1 MKRWICCGNIAT
13 VNDGSDLHAVLSG
26 ERTRPACWFGRLA
39 ETIFLFAKFAKAGR
53 LRQHASRVRSPD
65 SPDPPMTSA
74 LEKLGLTDD
83 NAGVFD
89 GEWRGGGGKIDKIS
103 PINGQKLASVR
114 TASADD
120 YDTAV
125 SRAHEAFL
133 KWRTTPGPVRGDT
146 VRRLGNAL
154 RDFKHDLGQ
163 LVTLETGKIIAE
175 GEGEVQEMI
184 DICDFAVGQSRMLY
198 GLTIQ
203 SERPS
208 HRLMEQWH
216 PLGVVAVISAFNFPV
231 AVWSWNAAL
240 AAVCGDA
247 TVWKASEKTPLTA
260 IAVTKIAERVCRETG
275 ADPAIFTL
283 LMGDRKT
290 VGQRL
295 SADRRIPLISATGSV
310 QMGLHVAQTVHG
322 RLGKTIMELGGN
334 NALIV
339 APSADLEMATQS
351 IFFGAV
357 GTAGQRCTS
366 TRRVILHESVADKV
380 RTKLLGAYKSLRI
393 GNPLDRET
401 LMGPLIDKSAVEMVQ
416 QSIQRLKDEGGEIL
430 YGGERLEGGQY
441 EGGCYMTPCLANA
454 NPGFE
459 IVCHE
464 TFGPL
469 LYLLT
474 YRDFDEAIAIQN
486 GVPQGLT
493 SAIFTNDVR
502 EAEKFLSAVGSDC
515 GIANVNTGT
524 SGAEIGGAFGGE
536 KETGGGRESGSD
548 SWKMY
553 MRRQTNTINFSTE
566 LPLAQGIQFG
576 SPDEGSATA

>member
-1 MKRWICCGNIAT
+1 MAPKAFGAT
-13 VNDGSDLHAVLSG
+13 NPKNVEHGALDQPTNMQTILKNLGLSDVNDG
-26 ERTRPACWFGRLA
+26 
-39 ETIFLFAKFAKAGR
+39 
-53 LRQHASRVRSPD
+53 
-65 SPDPPMTSA
+65 
-74 LEKLGLTDD
+74 
-83 NAGVFD
+83 VFF
-89 GEWRGGGGKIDKIS
+89 GEWRGGGATIDKIS
-103 PINGQKLASVR
+103 PIDGRKLASVR
-114 TASADD
+114 TASGDD
-120 YDTAV
+120 YDMAIA
-125 SRAHEAFL
+125 RAHEAFL
-133 KWRTTPGPVRGDT
+133 KWRATPGPVRGDT

-203 SERPS
+203 SERAS

-216 PLGVVAVISAFNFPV
+216 PLGVISVISAFNFPV

-283 LMGDRKT
+283 LMGDRET
-290 VGQRL
+290 VGKKL
-295 SADRRIPLISATGSV
+295 SADPRIPLISATGST
-310 QMGLHVAQTVHG
+310 QMGVHVAQTVHG

-339 APSADLEMATQS
+339 APSADIEMATQS

-366 TRRVILHESVADKV
+366 TRRVILHESIAEKV
-380 RTKLLGAYKSLRI
+380 RQKLLAAYKSLRI
-393 GNPLDRET
+393 GNPLDPQT
-401 LMGPLIDKSAVEMVQ
+401 LMGPLVEKGAVDMVL
-416 QSIQRLKDEGGEIL
+416 QSIQRLKDEGGEVL
-430 YGGERLEGGQY
+430 YGGERLDGAQY
-441 EGGCYMTPCLANA
+441 QGGCYMTPCLANA
-454 NPGFE
+454 KPGFE

-474 YRDFDEAIAIQN
+474 YRDFDEAIAINN

-493 SAIFTNDVR
+493 SAAFTNDVR
-502 EAEKFLSAVGSDC
+502 EAEKFMSALGSDC

-566 LPLAQGIQFG
+566 LPLAQGIEFG
-576 SPDEGSATA
+576 ASDTGSATA

>member
-1 MKRWICCGNIAT
+1 MQ
-13 VNDGSDLHAVLSG
+13 SVL
-26 ERTRPACWFGRLA
+26 
-39 ETIFLFAKFAKAGR
+39 
-53 LRQHASRVRSPD
+53 D
-65 SPDPPMTSA
+65 
-74 LEKLGLTDD
+74 KLGLSDVND
-83 NAGVFD
+83 GVFD
-89 GEWRGGGGKIDKIS
+89 GEWRGGGATIDKIS
-103 PINGQKLASVR
+103 PIDGQRLASVR
-114 TASADD
+114 TASDND
-120 YDTAV
+120 YEKAIA
-125 SRAHEAFL
+125 RAQEAFL
-133 KWRTTPGPVRGDT
+133 KWRATPGPVRGET

-154 RDFKHDLGQ
+154 RELKHELGQ
-163 LVTLETGKIIAE
+163 LVTLETGKIVAE

-184 DICDFAVGQSRMLY
+184 DICDLAVGQSRMLY

-216 PLGVVAVISAFNFPV
+216 PLGVVAVITAFNFPV

-247 TVWKASEKTPLTA
+247 TIWKPSEKTPLTA

-290 VGQRL
+290 VGQKL
-295 SADRRIPLISATGSV
+295 ADDARIPLVSATGSV
-310 QMGLHVAQTVHG
+310 NMGLNVAKTVHG
-322 RLGKTIMELGGN
+322 RLGRTIMELGGN
-334 NALIV
+334 NALVV

-366 TRRVILHESVADKV
+366 TRRVIMHESVASKV
-380 RTKLLGAYKSLRI
+380 RPKLLAAYKSLGI
-393 GNPLDRET
+393 GNPLDRKT
-401 LMGPLIDKSAVEMVQ
+401 VMGPLIDKHAVDLVQ
-416 QSIQRLKDEGGEIL
+416 HSIQRLKDEGGEVL
-430 YGGERLEGGQY
+430 YGGDRLEDADFP
-441 EGGCYMTPCLANA
+441 GGCYMKPCLAIA
-454 NPGFE
+454 KPDFE
-459 IVCHE
+459 IVQHE

-469 LYLLT
+469 LYLMT
-474 YRDFDEAIAIQN
+474 YRDFDEAIAIHN
-486 GVPQGLT
+486 NVPQGLT
-493 SAIFTNDVR
+493 SSIFTNDVR

-536 KETGGGRESGSD
+536 KNTGGGRESGSD
-548 SWKMY
+548 CWKQY
-553 MRRQTNTINFSTE
+553 MRRQTNTINFSSE

-576 SPDEGSATA
+576 GDDAGSATA

>member
-1 MKRWICCGNIAT
+1 MRT
-13 VNDGSDLHAVLSG
+13 V
-26 ERTRPACWFGRLA
+26 F
-39 ETIFLFAKFAKAGR
+39 
-53 LRQHASRVRSPD
+53 
-65 SPDPPMTSA
+65 
-74 LEKLGLTDD
+74 EKLGLSDV
-83 NAGVFD
+83 NEGVFD
-89 GEWRGGGGKIDKIS
+89 GEWRGGGAKIDKIS
-103 PINGQKLASVR
+103 PIDGQRLASVR

-120 YDTAV
+120 YDMAIM
-125 SRAHEAFL
+125 RAQEAFL
-133 KWRTTPGPVRGDT
+133 KWRVTPGPVRGET

-154 RDFKHDLGQ
+154 RELKHELGQ

-198 GLTIQ
+198 GVTIQ

-216 PLGVVAVISAFNFPV
+216 PLGVVAVITAFNFPV

-275 ADPAIFTL
+275 AEPATFTL

-290 VGQRL
+290 VGQKL
-295 SADRRIPLISATGSV
+295 ADDARIPLVSATGSV
-310 QMGLHVAQTVHG
+310 NMGLHVAKAVHG

-339 APSADLEMATQS
+339 APSADLEMAIQS

-366 TRRVILHESVADKV
+366 TRRIIAHESVASKV
-380 RTKLLGAYKSLRI
+380 RQKLLAAYKLLQI
-393 GNPLDRET
+393 GNPLDRKT
-401 LMGPLIDKSAVEMVQ
+401 VMGPLIDKSAVDLVQ
-416 QSIQRLKDEGGEIL
+416 HSIQRLKDEGGEVL
-430 YGGERLEGGQY
+430 YGGEPLDLP
-441 EGGCYMTPCLANA
+441 GGCYMKPCLATA
-454 NPGFE
+454 KPDFE
-459 IVCHE
+459 IVKHE

-469 LYLLT
+469 VYLMT
-474 YRDFDEAIAIQN
+474 YRDFHEAIAIHN
-486 GVPQGLT
+486 NVPQGLT
-493 SAIFTNDVR
+493 SSIFTNDVR
-502 EAEKFLSAVGSDC
+502 EAEEFLSAVGSDC
-515 GIANVNTGT
+515 GIANVNAGT

-536 KETGGGRESGSD
+536 KNTGGGRESGSD
-548 SWKMY
+548 CWKQY
-553 MRRQTNTINFSTE
+553 MRRQTNTINFSSE

-576 SPDEGSATA
+576 GSSEGSATA

>member
-1 MKRWICCGNIAT
+1 
-13 VNDGSDLHAVLSG
+13 
-26 ERTRPACWFGRLA
+26 
-39 ETIFLFAKFAKAGR
+39 
-53 LRQHASRVRSPD
+53 
-65 SPDPPMTSA
+65 MTSV
-74 LEKLGLTDD
+74 LEKLGLIDD

-89 GEWRGGGGKIDKIS
+89 GEWRGGGVKIDKIS
-103 PINGQKLASVR
+103 PINGQKLASIR

-120 YDTAV
+120 YDRAI

-154 RDFKHDLGQ
+154 RESKHDLGQ

-295 SADRRIPLISATGSV
+295 SADSRIPLISATGSV
-310 QMGLHVAQTVHG
+310 QMGLHVAQAVHG

-339 APSADLEMATQS
+339 APTADLEMATQS

-380 RTKLLGAYKSLRI
+380 RGKLLNAYKTMHI
-393 GNPLDRET
+393 GNPLDRQT
-401 LMGPLIDKSAVEMVQ
+401 VMGPLIDKHAVEMVQ
-416 QSIQRLKDEGGEIL
+416 DSIKRLQHEGGEVL
-430 YGGERLEGGQY
+430 YGGERLDDEQY

-454 NPGFE
+454 KPGFE

-474 YRDFDEAIAIQN
+474 YRDFDEAIEIQN

-502 EAEKFLSAVGSDC
+502 EAEKFVSAVGSDC

-553 MRRQTNTINFSTE
+553 MRRQTNTINFSRD

-576 SPDEGSATA
+576 VGDEGSATA

>member
-1 MKRWICCGNIAT
+1 MQS
-13 VNDGSDLHAVLSG
+13 V
-26 ERTRPACWFGRLA
+26 
-39 ETIFLFAKFAKAGR
+39 
-53 LRQHASRVRSPD
+53 
-65 SPDPPMTSA
+65 
-74 LEKLGLTDD
+74 LEKLGLADD
-83 NAGVFD
+83 NTGVFC
-89 GEWRGGGGKIDKIS
+89 GEWRGSGAEIQKIS
-103 PINGQKLASVR
+103 PIDGRRLASIH
-114 TASADD
+114 TASDQD
-120 YDTAV
+120 YETAV
-125 SRAHEAFL
+125 RRAHEAFL
-133 KWRTTPGPVRGDT
+133 KWRVVPGPVRGET

-154 RDFKHDLGQ
+154 RDAKHELGQ

-184 DICDFAVGQSRMLY
+184 DICDLAVGQSRMLY

-203 SERPS
+203 SERPN

-216 PLGVVAVISAFNFPV
+216 PLGIVAVITAFNFPV

-240 AAVCGDA
+240 AAVCGDP
-247 TVWKASEKTPLTA
+247 TVWKPSAKTPLTA

-283 LMGDRKT
+283 LIGDRKT
-290 VGQRL
+290 VGQKL
-295 SADRRIPLISATGSV
+295 ADDRRIPLVSATGSV
-310 QMGLHVAQTVHG
+310 GMGLNVAKAVHG
-322 RLGKTIMELGGN
+322 RLGRTIMELGGN

-339 APSADLEMATQS
+339 ASSADIDMATQS

-366 TRRVILHESVADKV
+366 TRRVIMHESVADKV
-380 RTKLLGAYKSLRI
+380 RKKLLAAYKSVPI
-393 GNPLDRET
+393 GNPLEKRT
-401 LMGPLIDKSAVEMVQ
+401 LMGPLIDKNAVDMVQ
-416 QSIQRLKDEGGEIL
+416 HSIQRLKEEGGEVL
-430 YGGERLEGGQY
+430 YGGGRLEGPQY
-441 EGGCYMTPCLANA
+441 PGGCYMTPCLANA
-454 NPGFE
+454 KPDFE

-469 LYLLT
+469 LYLMT
-474 YRDFDEAIAIQN
+474 YRDFDEAIAINN

-493 SAIFTNDVR
+493 SAVFTNDMR
-502 EAEKFLSAVGSDC
+502 EAEKFISAAGSDC

-548 SWKMY
+548 SWKSY

-576 SPDEGSATA
+576 SDDAGSANA

>member
-1 MKRWICCGNIAT
+1 MKT
-13 VNDGSDLHAVLSG
+13 
-26 ERTRPACWFGRLA
+26 T
-39 ETIFLFAKFAKAGR
+39 
-53 LRQHASRVRSPD
+53 
-65 SPDPPMTSA
+65 
-74 LEKLGLTDD
+74 LEKLGIADE
-83 NAGVFD
+83 NPGVFC
-89 GEWRGGGGKIDKIS
+89 GEWRGGGAKIDKIS
-103 PINGQKLASVR
+103 PIDGRKLASLH
-114 TASADD
+114 TASGED
-120 YDTAV
+120 YDAAIG
-125 SRAHEAFL
+125 RAHEAFL
-133 KWRTTPGPVRGDT
+133 KWRVTPGPVRGET

-154 RDFKHDLGQ
+154 REMKHELGQ

-184 DICDFAVGQSRMLY
+184 DICDLAVGQSRMLY

-203 SERPS
+203 SERPN

-247 TVWKASEKTPLTA
+247 TVWKPSDKTPLTA
-260 IAVTKIAERVCRETG
+260 IAVTKIAERVCRDTD

-283 LMGDRKT
+283 LAGDRKT
-290 VGQRL
+290 VGQKL
-295 SADRRIPLISATGSV
+295 ADDARIPMVSATGSV
-310 QMGLHVAQTVHG
+310 NMGLNVAKAVHG
-322 RLGKTIMELGGN
+322 RLGRTIMELGGN

-339 APSADLEMATQS
+339 TPTADIEMATQS

-366 TRRVILHESVADKV
+366 TRRVIMHESIADKI
-380 RTKLLGAYKSLRI
+380 RKKLLAAYKSLPI
-393 GNPLDRET
+393 GNPLDRKT
-401 LMGPLIDKSAVEMVQ
+401 LMGPLIDKGAVDMVQ
-416 QSIQRLKDEGGEIL
+416 QSVQRLKDEGGEVL
-430 YGGERLEGGQY
+430 YGGERLEGPQY
-441 EGGCYMTPCLANA
+441 PGGAYMTPCLASA
-454 NPGFE
+454 TPDFE

-469 LYLLT
+469 LYLMT

-493 SAIFTNDVR
+493 SSIFTNDAR
-502 EAEKFLSAVGSDC
+502 EAEKFMSAAGSDC

-536 KETGGGRESGSD
+536 KQTGGGRESGSD
-548 SWKMY
+548 CWKQY
-553 MRRQTNTINFSTE
+553 MRRQTNTINFSSE
-566 LPLAQGIQFG
+566 LPLAQGIHFG
-576 SPDEGSATA
+576 GPDEGSSTA

>member
-1 MKRWICCGNIAT
+1 MQS
-13 VNDGSDLHAVLSG
+13 V
-26 ERTRPACWFGRLA
+26 F
-39 ETIFLFAKFAKAGR
+39 
-53 LRQHASRVRSPD
+53 
-65 SPDPPMTSA
+65 
-74 LEKLGLTDD
+74 EKLALSEE
-83 NAGVFD
+83 NSGVFN
-89 GEWRGGGGKIDKIS
+89 GKWSGGGAKIDKIS
-103 PINGQKLASVR
+103 PIDGKKLASVR
-114 TASADD
+114 TASDDD
-120 YDTAV
+120 YQKTIA
-125 SRAHEAFL
+125 RALEAFEQ
-133 KWRTTPGPVRGDT
+133 WRKTPGPVRGDT

-154 RDFKHDLGQ
+154 RELKHELGQ

-184 DICDFAVGQSRMLY
+184 DICDLAVGQSRMLY

-216 PLGVVAVISAFNFPV
+216 PLGLVAVVTAFNFPV

-247 TVWKASEKTPLTA
+247 TIWKPSEKTPLTA
-260 IAVTKIAERVCRETG
+260 IAVTKIAERVCRDTS
-275 ADPAIFTL
+275 ADPAIFSL
-283 LMGDRKT
+283 LIGDRKS
-290 VGQRL
+290 VGEKLANDPRV
-295 SADRRIPLISATGSV
+295 PLVSATGSV
-310 QMGLHVAQTVHG
+310 AMGLNVAKTVHG
-322 RLGKTIMELGGN
+322 RLGRSIMELGGN

-339 APSADLEMATQS
+339 APTADIDMATQS

-366 TRRVILHESVADKV
+366 TRRVIVHESVAEKV
-380 RTKLLGAYKSLRI
+380 RQKLLSAYKSLPI
-393 GNPLDRET
+393 GNPLDKKT
-401 LMGPLIDKSAVEMVQ
+401 LMGPMIDRHAVDMVQ
-416 QSIQRLKDEGGEIL
+416 DSIQKLKSEGGEVL
-430 YGGERLEGGQY
+430 YGGERMDLPGS
-441 EGGCYMTPCLANA
+441 CYMKPCLANA
-454 NPGFE
+454 KPSFK
-459 IVCHE
+459 IVQEE

-493 SAIFTNDVR
+493 SSIFTNDVR
-502 EAEKFLSAVGSDC
+502 EAEKFVSAVGSDC

-536 KETGGGRESGSD
+536 KNTGGGRESGSD
-548 SWKMY
+548 SWKQY

-576 SPDEGSATA
+576 TDDAGSANA

>member
-1 MKRWICCGNIAT
+1 
-13 VNDGSDLHAVLSG
+13 
-26 ERTRPACWFGRLA
+26 
-39 ETIFLFAKFAKAGR
+39 
-53 LRQHASRVRSPD
+53 
-65 SPDPPMTSA
+65 MTSV
-74 LEKLGLTDD
+74 LEKLGLADD

-89 GEWRGGGGKIDKIS
+89 GEWRGGGAKIDKIS

-120 YDTAV
+120 YEKAI

-154 RDFKHDLGQ
+154 RDFKHELGQ

-231 AVWSWNAAL
+231 AVWSWNATL

-290 VGQRL
+290 VGQKL

-310 QMGLHVAQTVHG
+310 QMGLNVAQTVHG

-366 TRRVILHESVADKV
+366 TRRVILHESIADKV
-380 RTKLLGAYKSLRI
+380 RSKLLAAYKSLRI

-430 YGGERLEGGQY
+430 YGGERLDGAQY
-441 EGGCYMTPCLANA
+441 SGGCYMAPCLANA
-454 NPGFE
+454 KPDFK

-474 YRDFDEAIAIQN
+474 YRQFDEAIAIQN
-486 GVPQGLT
+486 GVPQVLT

-566 LPLAQGIQFG
+566 LPLAQGIEFG

>member
-1 MKRWICCGNIAT
+1 
-13 VNDGSDLHAVLSG
+13 
-26 ERTRPACWFGRLA
+26 
-39 ETIFLFAKFAKAGR
+39 
-53 LRQHASRVRSPD
+53 
-65 SPDPPMTSA
+65 MTSV
-74 LEKLGLTDD
+74 LEKLGLADD

-89 GEWRGGGGKIDKIS
+89 GEWRGGGAKIDKIS

-120 YDTAV
+120 YEKAI

-133 KWRTTPGPVRGDT
+133 KWRTTPGQVRGDT
-146 VRRLGNAL
+146 VRR
-154 RDFKHDLGQ
+154 LGQ

-231 AVWSWNAAL
+231 AVWSWNATL

-290 VGQRL
+290 VGQKL

-310 QMGLHVAQTVHG
+310 QMGLNVAQTVHG

-366 TRRVILHESVADKV
+366 TRRVILHESIADKV
-380 RTKLLGAYKSLRI
+380 RGKLLAAYKSLRI

-430 YGGERLEGGQY
+430 YGGERLDGAQY
-441 EGGCYMTPCLANA
+441 SGGCYMAPCLANA
-454 NPGFE
+454 KPDFK

-474 YRDFDEAIAIQN
+474 YRQFDEAIAIQN

-566 LPLAQGIQFG
+566 LPLAQGIEFG

>member
-1 MKRWICCGNIAT
+1 MQS
-13 VNDGSDLHAVLSG
+13 V
-26 ERTRPACWFGRLA
+26 
-39 ETIFLFAKFAKAGR
+39 
-53 LRQHASRVRSPD
+53 
-65 SPDPPMTSA
+65 
-74 LEKLGLTDD
+74 LEKLGLTAD
-83 NAGVFD
+83 NKGVFC
-89 GEWRGGGGKIDKIS
+89 GTWRGGGAKIDKIS
-103 PINGQKLASVR
+103 PIDGRTLASVR
-114 TASADD
+114 TASEED
-120 YDTAV
+120 YDTAI
-125 SRAHEAFL
+125 SRAHDAFL

-154 RDFKHDLGQ
+154 RESKRDLGQ

-203 SERPS
+203 SERRE

-290 VGQRL
+290 VGQKL
-295 SADRRIPLISATGSV
+295 SADRRIPLVSATGSV
-310 QMGLHVAQTVHG
+310 QMGLSVAQTVHG

-366 TRRVILHESVADKV
+366 TRRVIIHESVADKV
-380 RTKLLGAYKSLRI
+380 REKLVSAYKSMRI
-393 GNPLDRET
+393 GNPLDRHT
-401 LMGPLIDKSAVEMVQ
+401 VMGPLIDKNAVGMVQ
-416 QSIQRLKDEGGEIL
+416 DSI
-430 YGGERLEGGQY
+430 ERLEKEGGKVVYGGQPLGGEKY
-441 EGGCYMTPCLANA
+441 PGGCYMTPCLANA
-454 NPGFE
+454 EPKFE

-469 LYLLT
+469 LYLMT
-474 YRDFDEAIAIQN
+474 YRDFDQAIAIQN

-493 SAIFTNDVR
+493 SSVFTNDMR
-502 EAEKFLSAVGSDC
+502 EAEKFLSAIGSDC

-536 KETGGGRESGSD
+536 KDTGGGRESGSD
-548 SWKMY
+548 CWKQY
-553 MRRQTNTINFSTE
+553 MRRQTNTINFSTD
-566 LPLAQGIQFG
+566 LPLAQGIEFG
-576 SPDEGSATA
+576 PPDEGSATA